1 MINDNGTFIS
11 KPLPR
16 LAQIA
21 PINRIL
27 VDDVNQDGNP
37 DLIISGNM
45 YQTEVETPR
54 YDAGTGLILIG
65 NGKGDFEPMLNLHS
79 GFFTNNDAKDMEF
92 ITINERHGIIVTN
105 NNGELQL
112 FLK

>member
-1 MINDNGTFIS
+1 
-11 KPLPR
+11 
-16 LAQIA
+16 
-21 PINRIL
+21 
-27 VDDVNQDGNP
+27 
-37 DLIISGNM
+37 M

-54 YDAGTGLILIG
+54 YDAGNGLVLLG

-79 GFFTNNDAKDMEF
+79 GFFTKSDAKDMEF
-92 ITINERHGIIVTN
+92 ITINGRHGIIVTN